1 MGSVEEPVDN
11 LWTKPMARTLHD
23 SVRQRLVALVEA
35 STEHNLQSLS
45 LALGRN
51 HAYLHQY
58 VMTGSPRELRE
69 RDRRMLAT
77 LLGCDET
84 ELREAT
90 DSLNYA
96 ATDSPGAALPK
107 GPPMITGD
115 RNLPILG
122 HAKGGEDAFFIDN
135 GEIAGYTMRPHVLD
149 GVSDAYAVE
158 FWDTSMEPALKH
170 GHLGWVHPRKP
181 VKPGDDVV
189 VQLNDGQALVKT
201 LVRRTDNHIVLRQYN
216 PAKDFKVE
224 RGAIKSIH
232 LIVGTLR
239 VVT

>member
-1 MGSVEEPVDN
+1 
-11 LWTKPMARTLHD
+11 MARMTHD
-23 SVRQRLVALVEA
+23 SARQRLVALVDA
-35 STEHNLQSLS
+35 NPAYNLQSLS

-58 VMTGSPRELRE
+58 VATGSPRELRE
-69 RDRRMLAT
+69 RDRRTLAT
-77 LLGCDET
+77 LLGCDES
-84 ELREAT
+84 ELRE
-90 DSLNYA
+90 DDGRINVVA
-96 ATDSPGAALPK
+96 AGTPAMALAK
-107 GPPMITGD
+107 TPPMITES
-115 RNLPILG
+115 RSLPILG

-201 LVRRTDNHIVLRQYN
+201 LVRRTDGHIVLRQYN
-216 PAKDFKVE
+216 PAKDFKVD
-224 RGAIKSIH
+224 RNTIKSIH

>member
-1 MGSVEEPVDN
+1 MAPT
-11 LWTKPMARTLHD
+11 LRPFAKPDRARKRLAD
-23 SVRQRLVALVEA
+23 LVAA
-35 STEHNLQSLS
+35 NPQHNLRSLS

-51 HAYLHQY
+51 HSYLHQFI
-58 VMTGSPRELRE
+58 MDGSPRELRE
-69 RDRRMLAT
+69 RERHTLAT
-77 LLGCDET
+77 LLGCN
-84 ELREAT
+84 EAEFRSE
-90 DSLNYA
+90 DSEEFMA
-96 ATDSPGAALPK
+96 SPIAMPPS
-107 GPPMITGD
+107 PPMVTNA
-115 RNLPILG
+115 RNMPILG

-135 GEIAGYTMRPHVLD
+135 GEIAGYTMRPHILD
-149 GVSDAYAVE
+149 GVADAYAVE

-201 LVRRTDNHIVLRQYN
+201 LLRRTESQLVLRQYN
-216 PAKDFKVE
+216 PPKDFKIDRAGV
-224 RGAIKSIH
+224 KSVH

>member
-1 MGSVEEPVDN
+1 MATRPKVD
-11 LWTKPMARTLHD
+11 PI
-23 SVRQRLVALVEA
+23 RQRLLALVDA
-35 STEHNLQSLS
+35 TPPHTLQSLS

-51 HAYLHQY
+51 HAYLHQF
-58 VMTGSPRELRE
+58 VVTGSPRELRE
-69 RDRRMLAT
+69 RDRRKLAEI
-77 LLGCDET
+77 LRCNES
-84 ELREAT
+84 ELRDAETAT
-90 DSLNYA
+90 AS
-96 ATDSPGAALPK
+96 GGVALPVT
-107 GPPMITGD
+107 PPMVTSS

-135 GEIAGYTMRPHVLD
+135 GEIAGYTMRPHVLE
-149 GVSDAYAVE
+149 GVADAYAVE

-201 LVRRTDNHIVLRQYN
+201 LVRRTEAQLILRQYN
-216 PAKDFKVE
+216 PPKDFKID
-224 RGAIKSIH
+224 RALIKSVH

>member
-1 MGSVEEPVDN
+1 MAALDKSVDN
-11 LWTKPMARTLHD
+11 LWTTAMIARTASD
-23 SVRQRLVALVEA
+23 SVRQRLVTLVDANPEY
-35 STEHNLQSLS
+35 NLQSLS

-58 VMTGSPRELRE
+58 VVTGSPRELRE
-69 RDRRMLAT
+69 RDRRMLAK
-77 LLGCDET
+77 LLDCDEAM
-84 ELREAT
+84 LREDESEAPVVVAGT
-90 DSLNYA
+90 
-96 ATDSPGAALPK
+96 TTQRTT
-107 GPPMITGD
+107 PMVTGT

-149 GVSDAYAVE
+149 GVSDSYAVE

-181 VKPGDDVV
+181 VKPGEDVV

-201 LVRRTDNHIVLRQYN
+201 LVRRTDTHIVLRQYN
-216 PAKDFKVE
+216 PAKDFKIE

>member
-1 MGSVEEPVDN
+1 MDNSVEN
-11 LWTKPMARTLHD
+11 PMARTTYD
-23 SVRQRLVALVEA
+23 PARQRLIALVEA
-35 STEHNLQSLS
+35 NPEYNLQSLS

-58 VMTGSPRELRE
+58 VVTGSPRELRE
-69 RDRRMLAT
+69 RDRRTLAT
-77 LLGCDET
+77 LLGCDES
-84 ELREAT
+84 ELREDEIQT
-90 DSLNYA
+90 DRTLIGA
-96 ATDSPGAALPK
+96 PVAALART
-107 GPPMITGD
+107 PPMITGS

-135 GEIAGYTMRPHVLD
+135 GEVAGYTMRPHVLD
-149 GVSDAYAVE
+149 GVNDAYAVE

-201 LVRRTDNHIVLRQYN
+201 LLRRTDGHIVLRQYN
-216 PAKDFKVE
+216 PAKDFKIDRAAV
-224 RGAIKSIH
+224 KSIH

>member
-1 MGSVEEPVDN
+1 MASPP
-11 LWTKPMARTLHD
+11 KPDHA
-23 SVRQRLVALVEA
+23 RQRLLDLVAA
-35 STEHNLQSLS
+35 NPQHTLQSLS

-58 VMTGSPRELRE
+58 VMTGSPRELRD
-69 RDRRMLAT
+69 RDCRTLAG
-77 LLGCDET
+77 LLRCDAS
-84 ELREAT
+84 ELQSREAE
-90 DSLNYA
+90 A
-96 ATDSPGAALPK
+96 APDATAPHVALSRT
-107 GPPMITGD
+107 PPMVTGS

-122 HAKGGEDAFFIDN
+122 YAKGGEDAFFIDN

-189 VQLNDGQALVKT
+189 VQLADGQALVKS
-201 LVRRTDNHIVLRQYN
+201 LVRRTETHLVLRQYN
-216 PAKDFKVE
+216 PAKDFKVD
-224 RGAIKSIH
+224 RADVKSIH

-239 VVT
+239 VAT

>member
-1 MGSVEEPVDN
+1 
-11 LWTKPMARTLHD
+11 MARPSPD
-23 SVRQRLVALVEA
+23 AVRRRLVALVEA
-35 STEHNLQSLS
+35 NPAHTLQSLS

-58 VMTGSPRELRE
+58 VVTGSPRELRE
-69 RDRRMLAT
+69 SDRRTLAI
-77 LLGCDET
+77 LLDCSET
-84 ELREAT
+84 ELRAG
-90 DSLNYA
+90 DDDLFASRA
-96 ATDSPGAALPK
+96 SAIPGAPVRST
-107 GPPMITGD
+107 PMVTGT

-135 GEIAGYTMRPHVLD
+135 GEIAGYTMRPHILD
-149 GVSDAYAVE
+149 GVNDAYAVE

-201 LVRRTDNHIVLRQYN
+201 LLRRTDTHVVLRQYN
-216 PAKDFKVE
+216 PPKDFKIE

>member
-1 MGSVEEPVDN
+1 MA
-11 LWTKPMARTLHD
+11 ARTAADHA
-23 SVRQRLVALVEA
+23 RQRLVALVDA
-35 STEHNLQSLS
+35 NPEHTLQSLS

-58 VMTGSPRELRE
+58 VVTGSPRELRD
-69 RDRRMLAT
+69 RDRRIISR
-77 LLGCDET
+77 LLGCDES
-84 ELREAT
+84 ELR
-90 DSLNYA
+90 DDDGA
-96 ATDSPGAALPK
+96 ARTVPGAPDLALPRT
-107 GPPMITGD
+107 PPMVTNT

-149 GVSDAYAVE
+149 GVNDAYAVE

-201 LVRRTDNHIVLRQYN
+201 LIRRTDSHIVLRQYN
-216 PAKDFKVE
+216 PAKDFKIE
-224 RGAIKSIH
+224 RSAIKSIH

>member
-1 MGSVEEPVDN
+1 
-11 LWTKPMARTLHD
+11 MAARPPASRARRRLAE
-23 SVRQRLVALVEA
+23 LVAA
-35 STEHNLQSLS
+35 NPQHTLQSLS
-45 LALGRN
+45 RALSRN

-58 VMTGSPRELRE
+58 MVAGSPRELRE
-69 RDRRMLAT
+69 RDRHVLAGIF
-77 LLGCDET
+77 GCSEA
-84 ELREAT
+84 ELRDDAPP
-90 DSLNYA
+90 DQA
-96 ATDSPGAALPK
+96 GVALPQA
-107 GPPMITGD
+107 PPMMTGT

-149 GVSDAYAVE
+149 GVADAYAVE

-189 VQLNDGQALVKT
+189 VQLQDGQALVKT
-201 LVRRTDNHIVLRQYN
+201 LVRRTETHLVLRQYN
-216 PAKDFKVE
+216 PAKEFKIE
-224 RGAIKSIH
+224 RSSVKSVH

>member
-1 MGSVEEPVDN
+1 
-11 LWTKPMARTLHD
+11 MASAKLDAARA
-23 SVRQRLVALVEA
+23 RLVALVEG
-35 STEHNLQSLS
+35 SGGHTLQSLS

-58 VMTGSPRELRE
+58 VTTGSPRELKE
-69 RDRRMLAT
+69 RDRRAIAT
-77 LLGCDET
+77 LLGCAESD
-84 ELREAT
+84 LREEDDRRGGLGETPA
-90 DSLNYA
+90 
-96 ATDSPGAALPK
+96 AALAHA
-107 GPPMITGD
+107 PPMVTAS

-135 GEIAGYTMRPHVLD
+135 GEVAGYTMRPHVLD
-149 GVSDAYAVE
+149 GVPDAYAVE

-201 LVRRTDNHIVLRQYN
+201 LVRRTDSHLVLRQYN
-216 PAKDFKVE
+216 PPKEFKVD
-224 RGAIKSIH
+224 RAKVKSIH

>member
-1 MGSVEEPVDN
+1 
-11 LWTKPMARTLHD
+11 MARPAPD
-23 SVRQRLVALVEA
+23 AARRRLVTLVDA
-35 STEHNLQSLS
+35 NPAHTLQSLS
-45 LALGRN
+45 LAIGRN

-58 VMTGSPRELRE
+58 VMTGSPRELKE
-69 RDRRMLAT
+69 SDRRTLAH
-77 LLGCDET
+77 LLDCDES
-84 ELREAT
+84 ELRDASELA
-90 DSLNYA
+90 
-96 ATDSPGAALPK
+96 PGARDDVAPGALK
-107 GPPMITGD
+107 RSPPMITNS

-149 GVSDAYAVE
+149 GVNDAYAVE

-201 LVRRTDNHIVLRQYN
+201 LVRRTDSHVVLRQYN
-216 PAKDFKVE
+216 PPKDFKVE
-224 RGAIKSIH
+224 RTAIKSIH